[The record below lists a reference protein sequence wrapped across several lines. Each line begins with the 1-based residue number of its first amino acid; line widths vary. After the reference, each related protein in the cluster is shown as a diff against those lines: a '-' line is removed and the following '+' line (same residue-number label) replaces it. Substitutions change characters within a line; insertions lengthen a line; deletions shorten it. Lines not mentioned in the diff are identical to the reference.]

1 MFFGCASIKGGR
13 EGDGEREGRMEG
25 GGRRRRKKERD
36 KSFFTKILV
45 LK

>member
-1 MFFGCASIKGGR
+1 MFFGCASIKRGR

-25 GGRRRRKKERD
+25 GGEKEGGKRRERKV
-36 KSFFTKILV
+36 SS